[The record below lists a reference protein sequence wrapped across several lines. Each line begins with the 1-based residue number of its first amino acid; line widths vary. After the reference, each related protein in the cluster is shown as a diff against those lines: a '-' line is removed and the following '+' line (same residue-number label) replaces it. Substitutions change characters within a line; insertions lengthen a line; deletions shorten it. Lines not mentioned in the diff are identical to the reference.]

1 SCGVFYYHNSEM
13 SLRAVDGRPTN
24 MRESNKI
31 PTILVGQ
38 RERKRFLLLWPK
50 HFANAALFQVGTKR
64 SKSDDSRWLNPCCSW
79 LSASFDGLNAVF

>member
-1 SCGVFYYHNSEM
+1 
-13 SLRAVDGRPTN
+13 

-50 HFANAALFQVGTKR
+50 HFANAALFKSAQNAQDQMTQDSLTLAALGFQHR
-64 SKSDDSRWLNPCCSW
+64 ST
-79 LSASFDGLNAVF
+79 A